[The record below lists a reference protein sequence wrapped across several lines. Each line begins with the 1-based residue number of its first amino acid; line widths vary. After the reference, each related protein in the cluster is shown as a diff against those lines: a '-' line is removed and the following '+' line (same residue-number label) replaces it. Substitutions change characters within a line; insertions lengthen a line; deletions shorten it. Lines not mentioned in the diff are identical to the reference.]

1 MSETIT
7 PEKIEEMLAQA
18 SFHRFCEP
26 KVISLDESAGTLTIK
41 VPMRDEFERVT
52 GSKQWHGGVMAA
64 LVDIAGDLALAIV
77 YGGPIP
83 TINLRIDYLRPA
95 IDTDLTATG
104 KVRRAGTNDRGGRCG
119 CHRRSRRSGCGR
131 TRLLFLQGGLRG
143 LAID

>member
-7 PEKIEEMLAQA
+7 PEKIEEMLAKA

-26 KVISLDESAGTLTIK
+26 KVISLDESAGTLTLK

-64 LVDIAGDLALAIV
+64 VVDIAGDLALAIV
-77 YGGPIP
+77 YGGPLP

-95 IDTDLTATG
+95 IDTDLTAIG
-104 KVRRAGTNDRGGRCG
+104 KVRRAGRTIGVVDVDVIDDRGEVVAIGRG
-119 CHRRSRRSGCGR
+119 CYSSKVG
-131 TRLLFLQGGLRG
+131 
-143 LAID
+143 